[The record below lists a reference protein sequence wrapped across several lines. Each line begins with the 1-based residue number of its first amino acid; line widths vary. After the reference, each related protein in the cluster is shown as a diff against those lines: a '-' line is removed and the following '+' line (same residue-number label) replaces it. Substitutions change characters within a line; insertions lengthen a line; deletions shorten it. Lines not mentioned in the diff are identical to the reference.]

1 MKTAPLSLTTLAV
14 LAAAALASGCLP
26 RYPYPLTTARVAE
39 DGSAEALVAY
49 LGQKDAS
56 PSVCDARDQGP
67 HLSSFG
73 GRTRQALLRA
83 MLDGAI
89 DPEAWRA
96 CEDRILRRAEPKEA
110 AAALDELAPVYRSL
124 ISDHRVETEP
134 ATVDRLTAVHRLYLD
149 RRAGLEGDPGQVIC
163 GPPSSPCMSML
174 DGVRAMLAKRELGPV
189 ASRFGEELV
198 STADVGRGLWQGRKV
213 DVAMMDALAAAGNE
227 MTLGRFAQRLPDPAL
242 REEARRRIVRVHI
255 AISPFPEVHQQAAAV
270 EEAVLRDGHNRVSLD
285 QHPLVQA
292 ALDPKAPIRSVVVQQ
307 HVWPQKATL
316 LAVEPTRGSEVTATV
331 VPELRLSGLLWAQL
345 SGLSRAVSAC
355 GRKGDLDVDPCIDG
369 SDLAISSALAYRAKG
384 ATFRLRDELD
394 LGSVL
399 PLAREASFALP
410 VQIGGRDAVT
420 LQWGLTFSAEPMVF
434 KGGGA
439 YGAGPDLDVTVERPR
454 AERVVFRVRPGGG
467 EYDEVVEAR
476 DLSGFE
482 LVSRGLSGSDGD
494 DGASGSDGS
503 SGGEC
508 QDGGPGSDGGP
519 GGDGGPG
526 ANGGDIRIRLT
537 CGTLTCDDLLEP
549 LGQAIASQGGRGGHG
564 GSGGRGG
571 SGGSGGSGKSQ
582 RTHVDSDGN
591 TVVDEEGCSA
601 GSRGADGSSGLSG
614 NDGSSG
620 YPGRV
625 TFIGGR

>member
-1 MKTAPLSLTTLAV
+1 MKTAPLPLVA

-26 RYPYPLTTARVAE
+26 RYPYPLTTSRVAE

-56 PSVCDARDQGP
+56 PSVCDARDPGP
-67 HLSSFG
+67 HLSSFD

-89 DPEAWRA
+89 APESWRA
-96 CEDRILRRAEPKEA
+96 CEDRILRRAQPKEA
-110 AAALDELAPVYRSL
+110 AAALGELAPVYRSL
-124 ISDHRVETEP
+124 IADRRVETEP
-134 ATVDRLTAVHRLYLD
+134 AMADRLAAMHRLSLD
-149 RRAGLEGDPGQVIC
+149 RRAGLEGDPARVL
-163 GPPSSPCMSML
+163 PML
-174 DGVRAMLAKRELGPV
+174 EDVRALLAKGELGPV

-198 STADVGRGLWQGRKV
+198 ATADVERGLWQGRKV

-227 MTLGRFAQRLPDPAL
+227 MTLGRFAQRLPDSAL

-270 EEAVLRDGHNRVSLD
+270 EEAVLRDGHNRVSPD
-285 QHPLVQA
+285 QHPLVRA
-292 ALDPKAPIRSVVVQQ
+292 ALDPKAPRRWVVVQQ
-307 HVWPQKATL
+307 HVWPRKATL
-316 LAVEPTRGSEVTATV
+316 LAVEPTSGPAATTTV
-331 VPELRLSGLLWAQL
+331 APELRLSGLLWAQM
-345 SGLSRAVSAC
+345 SGLSRPVSAC
-355 GRKGDLDVDPCIDG
+355 GRKSDLDVDPCIDG

-384 ATFRLRDELD
+384 ATFRLKDELD

-399 PLAREASFALP
+399 PLAKEASFALP
-410 VQIGGRDAVT
+410 LQIGGRDAVT
-420 LQWGLTFSAEPMVF
+420 LQWGLTFASEPMVF
-434 KGGGA
+434 AGGA
-439 YGAGPDLDVTVERPR
+439 AGGAGRDLDVTVERPR
-454 AERVVFRVRPGGG
+454 AERVVVRVQPGRG

-476 DLSGFE
+476 DLPGFE
-482 LVSRGLSGSDGD
+482 LVSRGLPGDSGE
-494 DGASGSDGS
+494 DGASGSDGA

-508 QDGGPGSDGGP
+508 QDGGPGGDGGA

-526 ANGGDIRIRLT
+526 ANGGDIRVRLV
-537 CGTLTCDDLLEP
+537 CGALTCDDLLEP
-549 LGQAIASQGGRGGHG
+549 LSQAIASQGGRGGHG

-571 SGGSGGSGKSQ
+571 SGGSGGSGQSQ

-601 GSRGADGSSGLSG
+601 GSPGADGSSGLSG
-614 NDGSSG
+614 HDGPAG
-620 YPGRV
+620 APGRV